1 MPATIPPKKEL
12 TDLSFPKWVM
22 GGAAADFSKLYSS
35 HLEPPEEFFYMA
47 FLACLGSLIAN
58 RVTLNIETKPQ
69 PRLYLVVI
77 GNSSEVRKST
87 SANKTIDIFKE
98 AFPKLFHI
106 CFGVG
111 SAEGLQRELKKK
123 NPLLI
128 YFDEF
133 KQFVGKCQGSSSILL
148 PFVNTLFESN
158 RYEGHTKDTSMV
170 LDDSYLSF
178 IACTTKATF
187 ESMWTSSFTDI
198 GFNNRLFL
206 IPGTGKRKYSLPR
219 TIPEEAKK
227 KVIQKLKDIYAS
239 CNSLLDI
246 TEDAQKLYDK
256 WYLKIEDSV
265 HSLRLETYS
274 QRLMILLAVNEQ
286 KSEVDVEIVK
296 KVLALVNWQFEVRKE
311 LDPVDADNSV
321 AKLEQKIERLL
332 RKHGELTRRQL
343 RQKTNSKKDG
353 IWFFDKAIENLKKEK
368 EVFIFPKGQTQVLR
382 LVED

>member
-1 MPATIPPKKEL
+1 
-12 TDLSFPKWVM
+12 
-22 GGAAADFSKLYSS
+22 
-35 HLEPPEEFFYMA
+35 
-47 FLACLGSLIAN
+47 
-58 RVTLNIETKPQ
+58 
-69 PRLYLVVI
+69 
-77 GNSSEVRKST
+77 
-87 SANKTIDIFKE
+87 
-98 AFPKLFHI
+98 
-106 CFGVG
+106 
-111 SAEGLQRELKKK
+111 
-123 NPLLI
+123 
-128 YFDEF
+128 
-133 KQFVGKCQGSSSILL
+133 
-148 PFVNTLFESN
+148 
-158 RYEGHTKDTSMV
+158 
-170 LDDSYLSF
+170 
-178 IACTTKATF
+178 
-187 ESMWTSSFTDI
+187 
-198 GFNNRLFL
+198 
-206 IPGTGKRKYSLPR
+206 
-219 TIPEEAKK
+219 
-227 KVIQKLKDIYAS
+227 
-239 CNSLLDI
+239 LLDI

>member
-1 MPATIPPKKEL
+1 M
-12 TDLSFPKWVM
+12 
-22 GGAAADFSKLYSS
+22 
-35 HLEPPEEFFYMA
+35 
-47 FLACLGSLIAN
+47 
-58 RVTLNIETKPQ
+58 
-69 PRLYLVVI
+69 
-77 GNSSEVRKST
+77 
-87 SANKTIDIFKE
+87 
-98 AFPKLFHI
+98 
-106 CFGVG
+106 
-111 SAEGLQRELKKK
+111 
-123 NPLLI
+123 
-128 YFDEF
+128 
-133 KQFVGKCQGSSSILL
+133 
-148 PFVNTLFESN
+148 
-158 RYEGHTKDTSMV
+158 
-170 LDDSYLSF
+170 
-178 IACTTKATF
+178 
-187 ESMWTSSFTDI
+187 
-198 GFNNRLFL
+198 
-206 IPGTGKRKYSLPR
+206 
-219 TIPEEAKK
+219 
-227 KVIQKLKDIYAS
+227 
-239 CNSLLDI
+239 LDI